1 VSDPIATILVV
12 DDEAPIRRFL
22 RTYLT
27 SQNYRVIEAAS
38 GGEGLT
44 LAASQRPDVILLDLG
59 LPDMDGMEALS
70 RLKQWSQTPVIVLS
84 ARGKEED
91 KIVALDA
98 GAEDYLTKPFGVGEL
113 AARIRVSLRLA
124 RTSGEIREPVV
135 VTGDL
140 RIDLADRR
148 VFRGE
153 TEIRLTPIE
162 FKLLAVLAR
171 NAGKVLTHTQLLAE
185 VWGGKNSDQAHYPRI
200 YVHQLRNKIEADPAR
215 PRYLRTETGVGYRFM
230 LIESE

>member
-1 VSDPIATILVV
+1 MPDPVATILVV

-22 RTYLT
+22 RTYLA
-27 SQNYRVIEAAS
+27 SQNYRIIEAAS

-70 RLKQWSQTPVIVLS
+70 RLKQWSNTPVIVLS

-124 RTSGEIREPVV
+124 RTTGETREPVV
-135 VTGDL
+135 TSGDL

-153 TEIRLTPIE
+153 IEIRLTPIE

-185 VWGGKNSDQAHYPRI
+185 VWGGKNPDQAHYPRI

-230 LIESE
+230 LVETG